1 MKPSRTQLTR
11 FGSHFAEPVW
21 KQRRFLF
28 SQSVPNNIAEWLF
41 DQGSLTKRVIQACDN
56 QFRVEVVSQ
65 GWARPML
72 NEAIRLGIN
81 ENEIALIRQVYLYCG
96 DTPWVFARTVI
107 PNKTLTGEQRHLAY
121 LGNKPLGAVLFA
133 DPNMQRDEVEVAC
146 IKPIQRMFNIATEK
160 LVEKPESIWGRRSV
174 FYLEDKGLLVSEV
187 FLPVVHKSH
196 W

>member
-1 MKPSRTQLTR
+1 MKTARTKLTR

-21 KQRRFLF
+21 KQRGYLF
-28 SQSVPNNIAEWLF
+28 NNNVSEDISCWLF
-41 DQGSLTKRVIQACDN
+41 DQGSLTRRVIQACDK

-72 NEAIRLGIN
+72 NEAIRLGMHN
-81 ENEIALIRQVYLYCG
+81 KEVALIRQVYLYCG

-107 PNKTLTGEQRHLAY
+107 PKKTLTGAQRYLAH

-133 DPNMQRDEVEVAC
+133 DPNMRRDEVEVAR
-146 IKPIQRMFNIATEK
+146 ISSKQRLFNVATQHLTEQ
-160 LVEKPESIWGRRSV
+160 PDSIWGRRSV
-174 FYLEDKGLLVSEV
+174 FYLNKKRLLVNEV
-187 FLPVVHKSH
+187 FLPAIHKCH